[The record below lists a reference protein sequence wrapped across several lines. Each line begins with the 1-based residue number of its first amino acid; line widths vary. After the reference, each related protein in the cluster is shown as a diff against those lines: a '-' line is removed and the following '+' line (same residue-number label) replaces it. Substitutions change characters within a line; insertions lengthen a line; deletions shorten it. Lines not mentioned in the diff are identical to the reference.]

1 VIPALPDLGADVGWL
16 ETGRR
21 GSDRASERTR
31 HPRGTCRDR
40 NDGAGRLSHDLPPQ
54 ERAMHHAHADF
65 DWNDETIGRLRA
77 LWAEGHSTAEIGRR
91 LGVSKNAVVGKSHRL
106 KLTARP
112 SPIRR
117 GGLGQASHP
126 RRPRCPSLAELQSP
140 LRPAPALWLRP
151 IQGVLTP
158 PAPPAPP
165 TQPMTATPIRAPLLG
180 KQPCCWPIGEPGT
193 RRFRF
198 CDMTNEAGKPYCPD
212 HCKIAY
218 RKARDRRDTA

>member
-1 VIPALPDLGADVGWL
+1 VIPALPDFGADVGWL

-40 NDGAGRLSHDLPPQ
+40 NDWAGRLSHDLPPQ
-54 ERAMHHAHADF
+54 ERVMHRAHADF
-65 DWNDETIGRLRA
+65 DWNDETIGRLMA
-77 LWAEGHSTAEIGRR
+77 LWTEGHSTAEIGRR

-117 GGLGQASHP
+117 DGLGQASHP

-140 LRPAPALWLRP
+140 LRPAPASRLRP
-151 IQGVLTP
+151 VQAVLTP

-165 TQPMTATPIRAPLLG
+165 MTATPIRAPRLG
-180 KQPCCWPIGEPGT
+180 KQPCCWPIGEPDT
-193 RRFRF
+193 RSFRF

-218 RKARDRRDTA
+218 RKVRDRRDTA